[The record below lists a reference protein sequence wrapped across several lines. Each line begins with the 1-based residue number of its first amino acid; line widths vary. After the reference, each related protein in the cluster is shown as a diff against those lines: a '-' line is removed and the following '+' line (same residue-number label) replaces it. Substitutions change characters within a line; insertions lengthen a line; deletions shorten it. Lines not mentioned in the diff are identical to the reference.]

1 MHLSDDEFRILIQ
14 DPSKTIDGDIQWN
27 TNENQWP
34 RAEFRVDI
42 ISDPG
47 YPLFLKGSY
56 NGLIAKLTYAIIH
69 RPIGRIYALDLGTA
83 HKNPDGTQVGDTH
96 KHRWQTLWRD
106 KHAYEPPD
114 ITAPATDPILVWQQ
128 FCIEAAITHHGRM
141 LPPPAPQL
149 DLFLS

>member
-42 ISDPG
+42 ISNPG

-56 NGLIAKLTYAIIH
+56 NGLIAKLT
-69 RPIGRIYALDLGTA
+69 
-83 HKNPDGTQVGDTH
+83 
-96 KHRWQTLWRD
+96 
-106 KHAYEPPD
+106 
-114 ITAPATDPILVWQQ
+114 
-128 FCIEAAITHHGRM
+128 
-141 LPPPAPQL
+141 
-149 DLFLS
+149 